1 MKKTFYLPKH
11 LVSELVE
18 FADNNEIPQSQVVS
32 IGVMLYL
39 KLANYGD
46 PATEAIHK
54 IATNQVTIDDI
65 IRR

>member
-1 MKKTFYLPKH
+1 
-11 LVSELVE
+11 LVE